1 MRWEAGNI
9 LKDKKLYQMAWRLM
23 SSYWHSQEK
32 WKARGLLAGVIAL
45 TLGQVYMLVLLNG
58 WNNDFYNALQQR
70 AFESFWPLIGQFAGF
85 AFLHII
91 FAVYAIY
98 VRQILEIKWRNWMTD
113 KYLDRWLGHQTYYR
127 LQVAGQDDM
136 DNPDQRIA
144 DDINSFVN
152 LTLGLFV
159 GVIKQATSL
168 VAFVVILWNLS
179 GYLDIPLGDTVLS
192 VPGYMVF
199 VTLIY
204 SVVGTWLAHK
214 VGRKLIRLNYDQQR
228 FEADFRFS
236 MVRVR
241 ENSESVAFYGGEK
254 PEMQNFRERFALV
267 IGNFWGLMK
276 RTKLLNFYVNG
287 YAQIAIIVPVLM
299 CAPQYFSGTM
309 QLGGFMQTISAFG
322 RVQDALSY
330 FVESYDSIAQYVAVI
345 RRLGGFAGHME
356 EAEALTSSFDFTRN
370 TSNALQLW
378 QMDIAL
384 PDGRQLAEKLSI
396 AVPAG
401 KRLLISGGS
410 GAGKSTLLRAIAGIW
425 PYGTGEISLPTG
437 WRTMF
442 LPQRPYLPLGSLRR
456 AIYYPQPVPENT
468 DDNLAGL
475 LERFGLQKLAGQ
487 LDAVDDWSRILS
499 LGEQQR
505 LAFIRILLLR
515 PDIVFLDESTSALDE
530 PREAQ
535 AYEILHQMLP
545 QMAVVS
551 VGHRS
556 SLLNCHDKQLVLAG
570 DGYWKLQDIK

>member
-1 MRWEAGNI
+1 M
-9 LKDKKLYQMAWRLM
+9 KDKKLYQMAWRLM

-91 FAVYAIY
+91 FAVYAVY
-98 VRQILEIKWRNWMTD
+98 VRQILEIKWRKWMTD

-144 DDINSFVN
+144 DDVNSFVN

-159 GVIKQATSL
+159 GVLKQATSL

-179 GYLDIPLGDTVLS
+179 GSLDIPLGDTVLS

-254 PEMQNFRERFALV
+254 PELQNFRERFALV

-276 RTKLLNFYVNG
+276 RTKLLNFYVSG

-299 CAPQYFSGTM
+299 CAPQYFNGTM

-356 EAEALTSSFDFTRN
+356 EAEALAPSFDFTKN

-468 DDNLAGL
+468 DDNLTGL
-475 LERFGLQKLAGQ
+475 LERFGLQNLAGQ

-535 AYEILHQMLP
+535 AYEILHQLLP

>member
-1 MRWEAGNI
+1 M
-9 LKDKKLYQMAWRLM
+9 KDKKLYQMAWRLM

-91 FAVYAIY
+91 FAVYAVY
-98 VRQILEIKWRNWMTD
+98 VRQILEIKWRKWMTD

-144 DDINSFVN
+144 DDVNSFVN

-159 GVIKQATSL
+159 GVLKQATSL

-179 GYLDIPLGDTVLS
+179 GSLDIPLGDTVLS

-204 SVVGTWLAHK
+204 SIVGTWLAHK

-254 PEMQNFRERFALV
+254 PELQNFRERFALV

-299 CAPQYFSGTM
+299 CAPQYFNGTM

-356 EAEALTSSFDFTRN
+356 EAEALAPSFDFTKN

-468 DDNLAGL
+468 DDNLTGL
-475 LERFGLQKLAGQ
+475 LERFGLQNLAGQ

-535 AYEILHQMLP
+535 AYEILHQLLP

>member
-1 MRWEAGNI
+1 MKE
-9 LKDKKLYQMAWRLM
+9 KKLYQMAWRLM

-91 FAVYAIY
+91 FAVYAVY

-113 KYLDRWLGHQTYYR
+113 RYLDRWLGHQTYYR

-456 AIYYPQPVPENT
+456 AIYYPQPVPENA

>member
-1 MRWEAGNI
+1 M
-9 LKDKKLYQMAWRLM
+9 KDKKLYQMAWRLM

-91 FAVYAIY
+91 FAVYAVY
-98 VRQILEIKWRNWMTD
+98 VRQILEIKWRKWMTD

-144 DDINSFVN
+144 DDVNSFVN

-159 GVIKQATSL
+159 GVLKQATSL

-179 GYLDIPLGDTVLS
+179 GSLDIPLGDTVLS

-204 SVVGTWLAHK
+204 SIVGTWLAHK

-254 PEMQNFRERFALV
+254 PELQNFRERFALV

-299 CAPQYFSGTM
+299 CAPQYFNGTM

-356 EAEALTSSFDFTRN
+356 EAEALAPSFDFTKN

-425 PYGTGEISLPTG
+425 PYGTGEISLPIG

-456 AIYYPQPVPENT
+456 AIYYPQPVLENT
-468 DDNLAGL
+468 DDNLTGL
-475 LERFGLQKLAGQ
+475 LERFGLQNLAGQ

-535 AYEILHQMLP
+535 AYEILHQLLP

>member
-1 MRWEAGNI
+1 MKN
-9 LKDKKLYQMAWRLM
+9 KKLYQMAWRLM

-91 FAVYAIY
+91 FAVYAVY

-144 DDINSFVN
+144 DDVNSFVN

-159 GVIKQATSL
+159 GVLKQATSL

-179 GYLDIPLGDTVLS
+179 GSLDIPLGDTVLS

-254 PEMQNFRERFALV
+254 PELQNFRERFALV

-299 CAPQYFSGTM
+299 CAPQYFNGTM

-356 EAEALTSSFDFTRN
+356 EAEALAPSFDFTRN

-456 AIYYPQPVPENT
+456 AIYYPQPVPENI

-487 LDAVDDWSRILS
+487 LDTVDDWSRILS

-535 AYEILHQMLP
+535 AYEILHQLLP
-545 QMAVVS
+545 KMAVVS

>member
-1 MRWEAGNI
+1 MKN
-9 LKDKKLYQMAWRLM
+9 KKLHQIAWKLM
-23 SSYWHSQEK
+23 SSYWHSKEK
-32 WKARGLLAGVIAL
+32 WKARGLLAGVVAL
-45 TLGQVYMLVLLNG
+45 SLGQVYMLVLLNG
-58 WNNDFYNALQQR
+58 WNNDFYNALQER
-70 AFESFWPLIGQFAGF
+70 TFEEFWPLIGQFTCF
-85 AFLHII
+85 AFLYII
-91 FAVYAIY
+91 MAVYAIY
-98 VRQILEIKWRNWMTD
+98 VKQILEIKWRSWMTE
-113 KYLDRWLGHQTYYR
+113 KYLDKWLGHQIYYR
-127 LQVAGQDDM
+127 LQVSGQDDM

-144 DDINSFVN
+144 DDISSFVN
-152 LTLGLFV
+152 LTLTLFV
-159 GVIKQATSL
+159 GFLKQLTSL
-168 VAFVVILWNLS
+168 VAFVFILWNLS
-179 GYLDIPLGDTVLS
+179 GSLDIPLGDTVLS

-204 SVVGTWLAHK
+204 SAAGTWLAHK
-214 VGRKLIRLNYDQQR
+214 VGRRLIRLNYDQQR

-236 MVRVR
+236 MIRVR

-254 PEMQNFRERFALV
+254 PEMQNFKERFAMV

-299 CAPQYFSGTM
+299 CAPQYFKGTM

-330 FVESYDSIAQYVAVI
+330 FVESYDSIAQYAAVI

-356 EAEALTSSFDFTRN
+356 EAEAVASRFLFSRN
-370 TSNALQLW
+370 DTNALQLW
-378 QMDIAL
+378 QMNISL
-384 PDGRQLAEKLSI
+384 PDGQELAEKLSI

-401 KRLLISGGS
+401 KRLLISGSSGS
-410 GAGKSTLLRAIAGIW
+410 GKSTLLRALAGIW

-456 AIYYPQPVPENT
+456 AIYYPQPVPENSQ
-468 DDNLAGL
+468 DDVAGL
-475 LERFGLQKLAGQ
+475 LQRFGLQKLAGQ

-530 PREAQ
+530 AREKQ
-535 AYEILHQMLP
+535 AYEILRQLLP

-556 SLLNCHDKQLVLAG
+556 SLLACHDKQLILAG
-570 DGYWKLQDIK
+570 DGYWKLQDIG

>member
-1 MRWEAGNI
+1 M
-9 LKDKKLYQMAWRLM
+9 KDKKLYQMAWRLM
-23 SSYWHSQEK
+23 ISYWHSQEK

-91 FAVYAIY
+91 FAVYAVY
-98 VRQILEIKWRNWMTD
+98 VRQILEIKWRKWMTD

-144 DDINSFVN
+144 DDVNSFVN

-159 GVIKQATSL
+159 GVLKQATSL

-179 GYLDIPLGDTVLS
+179 GSLDIPLGDTVLS

-254 PEMQNFRERFALV
+254 PELQNFRERFALV

-299 CAPQYFSGTM
+299 CAPQYFNGTM

-356 EAEALTSSFDFTRN
+356 EAEALAPSFDFTKN

-378 QMDIAL
+378 QMNIAL

-456 AIYYPQPVPENT
+456 AIYYPQPVLENT
-468 DDNLAGL
+468 DDNLTGL
-475 LERFGLQKLAGQ
+475 LERFGLQNLAGQ

-530 PREAQ
+530 LREAQ
-535 AYEILHQMLP
+535 AYEILHQLLP

>member
-204 SVVGTWLAHK
+204 SVIGTWLAHK

-556 SLLNCHDKQLVLAG
+556 SLLNCHDKQLILAG

>member
-1 MRWEAGNI
+1 M
-9 LKDKKLYQMAWRLM
+9 KDKKLYQMAWRLM

-70 AFESFWPLIGQFAGF
+70 AFESFWPLIGQFACF

-299 CAPQYFSGTM
+299 CAPQYFNGTM

-456 AIYYPQPVPENT
+456 AIYYPQPVPENA
-468 DDNLAGL
+468 DDNLGGL

>member
-475 LERFGLQKLAGQ
+475 LERFVLQKLAGQ

>member
-1 MRWEAGNI
+1 M
-9 LKDKKLYQMAWRLM
+9 KDKKLYQMAWRLM

-91 FAVYAIY
+91 FAVYAVY
-98 VRQILEIKWRNWMTD
+98 VRQILEIKWRKWMTD

-144 DDINSFVN
+144 DDVNSFVN

-159 GVIKQATSL
+159 GVLKQATSL

-179 GYLDIPLGDTVLS
+179 GSLDIPLGDTVLS

-204 SVVGTWLAHK
+204 SIVGTWLAHK

-254 PEMQNFRERFALV
+254 PELQNFRERFALV

-299 CAPQYFSGTM
+299 CAPQYFNGTM

-356 EAEALTSSFDFTRN
+356 EAEALAPSFDFTKN

-468 DDNLAGL
+468 DDNLTGL
-475 LERFGLQKLAGQ
+475 LERFGLQNLAGQ